1 MFPPT
6 ASVLSHRRQLCQ
18 RWTRSFK
25 SICYLSVDCATL
37 STSSAADLDGNCPF
51 IPFTRLAQPRPI
63 RDAIFSTLVVPS
75 TSEMWGGGN
84 FPTRWLKKPNRR
96 LQRNRAIARS
106 YAVMERDIVG
116 NIVQFVGREN
126 CLGLLEDGRSSAIVE
141 WNALKKSRP
150 KTTYV
155 RMYLSVRLLLE
166 IWDLSL
172 GSLQSPSRFAGLA
185 NRGPW

>member
-1 MFPPT
+1 
-6 ASVLSHRRQLCQ
+6 
-18 RWTRSFK
+18 
-25 SICYLSVDCATL
+25 
-37 STSSAADLDGNCPF
+37 
-51 IPFTRLAQPRPI
+51 
-63 RDAIFSTLVVPS
+63 
-75 TSEMWGGGN
+75 
-84 FPTRWLKKPNRR
+84 
-96 LQRNRAIARS
+96 
-106 YAVMERDIVG
+106 MERYVFG
-116 NIVQFVGREN
+116 NIVQLVGRKS
-126 CLGLLEDGRSSAIVE
+126 CLCLLEDGRSKSSAIVE